1 MRPRS
6 RSGHLSSLLFG
17 LLTFATADAQ
27 TYYYLD
33 QISVSPAT
41 PTTADAITITLNGS
55 LSNTASYIVNTDFS
69 IQGTTVMITVN
80 AAMSGIGLDVLVPH
94 SETLPVGNLAAGTYT
109 IVITGT
115 ATLDM
120 AAVPEH
126 QFTVS
131 AGEPTDCDSLSFLG
145 VRWGVFSDSTIVLT
159 VANASTDLFDYPGF
173 VLLDEEGDT
182 IASETVSYF
191 GIGSGPQ
198 DHILTRHPGVLSE
211 GSTVSG
217 QLHLWSGFYTEQECM
232 WPVTWD
238 LCPEQACM
246 TVAPYLSNLGDGIIT
261 ATVPYTL
268 EDSEGLI
275 LGNGTFVINPNNQGV
290 IGQELCLP
298 PGSYFLQLEQVGVVG
313 GQLFFGLMTPA
324 LNSEMTQTAYVQG
337 TGVNTA
343 AITILERC
351 SDLPNTLPDERTDD
365 HRFHLTM
372 SGDELIITGT
382 DHLPLGRLE
391 LLDAMGRSIGNTFTT
406 STRHTWDLS
415 GLSDGVYLVRGSR
428 YRAVRFVH

>member
-198 DHILTRHPGVLSE
+198 D
-211 GSTVSG
+211 
-217 QLHLWSGFYTEQECM
+217 
-232 WPVTWD
+232 
-238 LCPEQACM
+238 
-246 TVAPYLSNLGDGIIT
+246 
-261 ATVPYTL
+261 
-268 EDSEGLI
+268 
-275 LGNGTFVINPNNQGV
+275 
-290 IGQELCLP
+290 
-298 PGSYFLQLEQVGVVG
+298 
-313 GQLFFGLMTPA
+313 
-324 LNSEMTQTAYVQG
+324 
-337 TGVNTA
+337 
-343 AITILERC
+343 
-351 SDLPNTLPDERTDD
+351 
-365 HRFHLTM
+365 
-372 SGDELIITGT
+372 
-382 DHLPLGRLE
+382 
-391 LLDAMGRSIGNTFTT
+391 
-406 STRHTWDLS
+406 
-415 GLSDGVYLVRGSR
+415 
-428 YRAVRFVH
+428 